1 MTRLESVAN
10 TAIFERQLPFDRAVR
25 FVTREANVAREVA
38 EHALRQVLT
47 WYKKPR

>member
-1 MTRLESVAN
+1 MSRLESVAN

-25 FVTREANVAREVA
+25 FVTREANVARETA
-38 EHALRQVLT
+38 EQALRQVVV